1 MSKTSS
7 SDHLNELKMPLV
19 FGVSGHRDLASS
31 DVPHFEE
38 CLRAALHG
46 FKKSYRNT
54 PLVLL
59 SPLAQGADQL
69 VARIAGEARIDAQLF
84 ACLPM
89 PEGMYVKDFDTPK
102 SLDDFRKALDKKQW
116 FIELPLLAPETK
128 VALRG
133 AERNMQYRAA
143 GEFIVRHC
151 QILIALW
158 DGQTGQGVG
167 GTAEVVKRQLQGI
180 PVSRHTIEPPEGFP
194 VWWIPAAHEGHA
206 RPAAGPVCPVKM
218 YPKVFEEN
226 EKEAATYFSRIFTR
240 VNDFNRSVENWKK
253 ELNHET
259 NADKPGIKAISVS
272 EKLRP
277 QEKIIMERYRL
288 ADALAI
294 HYQKQTRNTQYA
306 VHLLVFLAFFFFV
319 LYAHGGHEPR
329 SLIAAGV
336 TLVLALATMGF
347 NRFFKTDSNY
357 QDFRAVAEGL
367 RVAFF
372 WEFAGIPKSVADY
385 YLRNQ
390 RSELDWIRSGLRGWH
405 LQRSADADS
414 TTPAPNQTYRLKLLQ
429 THWVNA
435 QRDYFESA
443 KERNEKIADRN
454 EIIVGFLLFGA
465 LLAGVMLLLTL
476 HAEHNMVEHE
486 LIALD
491 TLLAAGA
498 LWHHFNE
505 RMAYHQH
512 SKQYG
517 RMHVIFSYAS
527 SLIAGALEAGK
538 THNALHWAYELGKQ
552 ALAENGDW
560 VLLHRERPVEVP
572 HP

>member
-1 MSKTSS
+1 MAKTTSS
-7 SDHLNELKMPLV
+7 EHLNELKMPLV
-19 FGVSGHRDLASS
+19 FGVSGHRDLASD

-38 CLRAALHG
+38 CLRVALHK
-46 FKKSYRNT
+46 FKQVYCST

-59 SPLAQGADQL
+59 SPLAKGADQL
-69 VARIAGEARIDAQLF
+69 VARVAGEARIGAQLF
-84 ACLPM
+84 ASLPM
-89 PEGMYVKDFDTPK
+89 PERMYIKDFDTQE
-102 SLDDFRKALDKKQW
+102 SLDDFCKALHKRQW
-116 FIELPLLAPETK
+116 LIELPLLAPEAK
-128 VALRG
+128 VAMPG
-133 AERNMQYRAA
+133 PERNMQYRAV

-151 QILIALW
+151 QILVALW
-158 DGQTGQGVG
+158 DGQLGQGVG
-167 GTAEVVKRQLQGI
+167 GTAEVVKRQLEGI
-180 PVSRHTIEPPEGFP
+180 PVSRQTIEPPEGFP

-206 RPAAGPVCPVKM
+206 RPTVRPDCPVKM

-226 EKEAATYFSRIFTR
+226 EKEAAAYFSRIFTR
-240 VNDFNRSVENWKK
+240 VDDFNRSVGYWKK
-253 ELNHET
+253 QLDRGT
-259 NADKPGIKAISVS
+259 SADNPGIEAISFD
-272 EKLRP
+272 ETLRP
-277 QEKIIMERYRL
+277 QEKVIMERYRM
-288 ADALAI
+288 ADELAI
-294 HYQKQTRNTQYA
+294 HYQKRTRNTQYA
-306 VHLLVFLAFFFFV
+306 VHLLVFLAFFLFV
-319 LYAHGGHEPR
+319 LYAHGGKEPK

-336 TLVLALATMGF
+336 TLILALVTMVF
-347 NRFFKTDSNY
+347 NRLFKTDSNY

-405 LQRSADADS
+405 LQRSADANS
-414 TTPAPNQTYRLKLLQ
+414 QTPAPNQAYRLQLLQ

-443 KERNEKIADRN
+443 KKRNEEIADRN
-454 EIIVGFLLFGA
+454 EIVVGLLLFGA
-465 LLAGVMLLLTL
+465 LLVGVMLLLTL
-476 HAEHNMVEHE
+476 HAEPKMVEHE

-491 TLLAAGA
+491 TLLAGGA

-517 RMHVIFSYAS
+517 RMHGIFSYAS

-538 THNALHWAYELGKQ
+538 THNALHWVYELGKQ